1 MYKPELENT
10 DRSEELITS
19 FAGFNAGTKIPE
31 NAFNYEENIGSYDYP
46 LAVSRRKRGY
56 FNVDADGICG
66 IFAKE
71 KLCFIKNTKL
81 YYGDVEIESLTFPEI
96 EEKRQFVS
104 MGTRLLVFPDKV
116 YVDTA
121 NTSDCGSLEA
131 EFKSGE
137 GVSVTVTPSSR
148 DGVECEYRASAT
160 APEEPQNGMLWVDT
174 STDNPSLF
182 VYSEQEEMWSE
193 VSSVYVKISSPGI
206 GKGFSKGD
214 GVEISGIS
222 EKALNGSRII
232 EEKTDDFIVVAGIVK
247 AAFEQKDSISVTR
260 KIPDLDFVCENG
272 NRLWGCSSKNNEIYA
287 SKLGDPKNFNCFEG
301 LSTDSYAVTVGTDGE
316 FTGATSYRGYVM
328 FFKEFCLHRI
338 YGSYPPFTVA
348 TLNIRGVQKGS
359 DASLCILNESLY
371 YKSPTDICRF
381 DGGVPISVS
390 ENLGGEYYSEGVAA
404 AVGAKYYIC
413 LTNRKKERMLFTF
426 DENNGI
432 WHREDSLDVRDT
444 AVLNGNLYLLANE
457 GGNNKLIL
465 ADSEKALG
473 NFADILGGYKNEKAV
488 KWSFETGLWGLEMPG
503 SKYYSNIELSF
514 FGEKGTSVKVSFS
527 YNGSDEWESKALFSA
542 EKAGAYTLPFI
553 TPRCHTLKMRVE
565 GEGSFKLL
573 GIARVIERGSN
584 LCMN

>member
-1 MYKPELENT
+1 MYKPRLENT
-10 DRSEELITS
+10 DRSEELITA

-31 NAFNYEENIGSYDYP
+31 NGFNYEENMGSYDYP
-46 LAVSRRKRGY
+46 LAVSRRKRGF
-56 FNVDADGICG
+56 FNVDADEILG

-71 KLCFIKNTKL
+71 KLCFIKNTEL
-81 YYGDVEIESLTFPEI
+81 YYGDEKIPGLTFPGKEK
-96 EEKRQFVS
+96 KRQFVS
-104 MGTRLLVFPDKV
+104 MGTKLFVFPDKV

-148 DGVECEYRASAT
+148 DGEECEYKASAT
-160 APEEPQNGMLWVDT
+160 APEEPQNGMLWVDI
-174 STDNPSLF
+174 SSESPSLY

-206 GKGFSKGD
+206 GKEFSKGD
-214 GVEISGIS
+214 GVEISGIT
-222 EKALNGSRII
+222 ENALNGSKII
-232 EEKTDDFIVVAGIVK
+232 EERTDDFIVVSGIVK
-247 AAFEQKDSISVTR
+247 AAFSQKTEISVTR
-260 KIPDLDFVCENG
+260 TLPDFDFVCESG
-272 NRLWGCSSKNNEIYA
+272 NRLWGCSSKSNEIYA

-316 FTGATSYRGYVM
+316 FTAATAYRGYVM

-359 DASLCILNESLY
+359 DASLCVLNESLY

-390 ENLGGEYYSEGVAA
+390 GNLGDEYYSEAVAA
-404 AVGAKYYIC
+404 AVGARYYIC
-413 LTNRKKERMLFTF
+413 LTNRKKERTLFTF
-426 DENNGI
+426 DENSGV
-432 WHREDSLDVRDT
+432 WHREDSVDVRDT
-444 AVLNGNLYLLANE
+444 AVLNGNLYLLGEKDGKAR
-457 GGNNKLIL
+457 LIL
-465 ADSEKALG
+465 ADAENALG
-473 NFADILGGYKNEKAV
+473 NFADILGGYDDEESV

-514 FGEKGTSVKVSFS
+514 FGKKGTSVRVSFS
-527 YNGSDEWESKALFSA
+527 YNGSDEWEEKALFSA
-542 EKAGAYTLPFI
+542 EKTGAYTLPFI

-565 GEGSFKLL
+565 GEGDFKLL